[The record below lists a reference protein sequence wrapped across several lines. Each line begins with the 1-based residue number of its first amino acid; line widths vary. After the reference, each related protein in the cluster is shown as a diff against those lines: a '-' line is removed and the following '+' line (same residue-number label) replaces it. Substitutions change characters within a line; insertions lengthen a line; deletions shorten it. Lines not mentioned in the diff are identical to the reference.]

1 MRRRVRRDKQ
11 NPVQLA
17 PLPRCPRQRQMSLM
31 HRIESPAKQSNIHA
45 GSQYR
50 ISLQIQGSGCK
61 PESA

>member
-1 MRRRVRRDKQ
+1 
-11 NPVQLA
+11 
-17 PLPRCPRQRQMSLM
+17 MSLM